1 MADVKNF
8 KSRLSSSRL
17 FSKGSKDLDSGVVD
31 DKVFNKDKWNM
42 IFGKLKKLGT
52 AIEMY
57 YGSSMSIDNV
67 EYRWVNDRI
76 EYYEKDKRL
85 LTKEEMTTANEMWKK
100 YGTKS

>member
-1 MADVKNF
+1 MKGTRLKDV
-8 KSRLSSSRL
+8 L
-17 FSKGSKDLDSGVVD
+17 D